1 MDRRSLALIG
11 AGRWGKNLARN
22 FDALGALHT
31 ICDAHESTLNALS
44 EQYPHIQCTTNYS
57 AILND
62 PAIKQ
67 VVIASQACHHY
78 FLAKQALIAGKD
90 LYVEKPLSLTLAE
103 GEELAELAHEKRAI
117 LMVGHLLHYHPCVQ
131 HLKVMVDSG
140 ELGTLSYI
148 ASNRIYLGNIRA
160 GENVLWDLAPHDISV
175 ILSLFGDQL
184 PEEVLCR
191 GNAAMV
197 EGVVDTA
204 MTTLRFENGAH
215 AHIYTS
221 WFNPFKEQRLVV
233 VGSKAMAVFDDTK
246 SWEEKLLLYRN
257 PVNWESGEVPLVN
270 QVEAE
275 RVDIAPGEPLKEE
288 CLHFLEC
295 CEKRTQPL
303 TDGQEGV
310 RVLRVLEEA
319 QASLE
324 ASVSAFASL
333 LFPLR

>member
-22 FDALGALHT
+22 FDALGSLHT
-31 ICDAHESTLNALS
+31 VCDAHEMALKSLS
-44 EQYPHIQCTTNYS
+44 EQYPHVQLTTDYAAVIRNPD
-57 AILND
+57 IN
-62 PAIKQ
+62 Q
-67 VVIASQACHHY
+67 VVIASQACFHY
-78 FLAKQALIAGKD
+78 ELAKQALLAGKD
-90 LYVEKPLSLTLAE
+90 LYVEKPLSLTLSE
-103 GEELAELAHEKRAI
+103 GEELAELAQEKGLV
-117 LMVGHLLHYHPCVQ
+117 LMVGHLLHYHPCVR
-131 HLKVMVDSG
+131 HLKAMAASG
-140 ELGTLSYI
+140 ELGSLSYT

-204 MTTLRFENGAH
+204 MTTLLFENGAQ

-246 SWEEKLLLYRN
+246 PWEEKLLLYRN
-257 PVNWESGEVPLVN
+257 PVNWQSGEIPSVN
-270 QVEAE
+270 AVEAE
-275 RVDIAPGEPLKEE
+275 KVNIAPGEPLKEE

-295 CEKRTQPL
+295 CQERKQPL
-303 TDGQEGV
+303 TDGQEGI
-310 RVLRVLEEA
+310 RVLRVLEKA

-324 ASVSAFASL
+324 ASVSATV
-333 LFPLR
+333 